1 MPLDRREMKYYD
13 SVGEGCI
20 YGTALKK
27 SPSAPNGGN
36 FLINMGPDAEG
47 DYTHLE
53 YRRFKEFGEY
63 VKAHPALMPEWP
75 A

>member
-1 MPLDRREMKYYD
+1 MILSERDVLWYRFEKT
-13 SVGEGCI
+13 SVR
-20 YGTALKK
+20 AH
-27 SPSAPNGGN
+27 GGN

-47 DYTHLE
+47 NFTHLE